1 MDGGCKF
8 AIQEGW
14 MDGWI
19 SVSLRLDAWI
29 CVSFEKVFV
38 VSQMYEWNGWI
49 NVSLR

>member
-19 SVSLRLDAWI
+19 SVSLRQA
-29 CVSFEKVFV
+29 
-38 VSQMYEWNGWI
+38 GWMD
-49 NVSLR
+49 